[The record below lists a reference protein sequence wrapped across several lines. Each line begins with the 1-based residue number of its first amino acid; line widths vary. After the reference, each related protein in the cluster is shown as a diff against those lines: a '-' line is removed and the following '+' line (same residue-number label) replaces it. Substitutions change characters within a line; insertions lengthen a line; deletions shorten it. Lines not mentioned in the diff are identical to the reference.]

1 MCFIKTYFSK
11 ESTPP
16 FVRLGLEI
24 TKELEEVII
33 TVISSQRRQPPNGKG
48 RRASSKKGE
57 RPRSGPPA
65 GPDSSTD
72 LFPVGGLPRDSVA
85 GLPRKSVWY
94 KFSFMSLQCLNVEG
108 QTKKKDGKKA
118 RKRKYKRKKENKNI
132 ASFHQTFAILFS
144 SPALKRERCL
154 RRGLIASLSSHG
166 RAGLPGGLQGLLWE
180 PGLKKRPGRKL
191 GFYPAPCP
199 SEWWLDG

>member
-1 MCFIKTYFSK
+1 MGRGGGPARKREKDPARGRLRGRIPRLTYFLSVVY
-11 ESTPP
+11 P
-16 FVRLGLEI
+16 EI
-24 TKELEEVII
+24 AL
-33 TVISSQRRQPPNGKG
+33 QACQG
-48 RRASSKKGE
+48 RV
-57 RPRSGPPA
+57 SGT
-65 GPDSSTD
+65 S
-72 LFPVGGLPRDSVA
+72 FPLCPCS
-85 GLPRKSVWY
+85 
-94 KFSFMSLQCLNVEG
+94 LNVEG

-144 SPALKRERCL
+144 SPALKRERRL

-166 RAGLPGGLQGLLWE
+166 RAWLPGGLQGLLGE
-180 PGLKKRPGRKL
+180 PGLKKGPGRKL

>member
-1 MCFIKTYFSK
+1 
-11 ESTPP
+11 
-16 FVRLGLEI
+16 
-24 TKELEEVII
+24 
-33 TVISSQRRQPPNGKG
+33 
-48 RRASSKKGE
+48 
-57 RPRSGPPA
+57 
-65 GPDSSTD
+65 
-72 LFPVGGLPRDSVA
+72 
-85 GLPRKSVWY
+85 
-94 KFSFMSLQCLNVEG
+94 MSLQCLNVEG

-144 SPALKRERCL
+144 SPALKRERRL

-166 RAGLPGGLQGLLWE
+166 RAWLPGGLQGLLGE
-180 PGLKKRPGRKL
+180 PGLKKGPGRKL